1 MGHKTIRILI
11 FGGSALG
18 QNYLGLSN
26 LFYKKFS
33 HWILEEH
40 DLKCE
45 IHLKALR
52 SFDMLPEIVAAKLKE
67 KKYDFIFIQM
77 RPGLVNMRFNFLMR
91 KKGKRQVNFVR
102 NPYMRKNKGRIID
115 AVSSDTLHH
124 SLDNFQQKTS
134 IREHVISSINAFL
147 GFGFGYVE
155 RASAQIN
162 EIFSTVFELVEK
174 ENTKIYV
181 LGIFNSVRSPLVNYI
196 YKKMNASFDGQMS
209 SLNGHYVDVFKEMDF
224 QTKKG
229 KQLFIEDQYHLSK
242 LGHETLAIR
251 LIEEFRIT
259 ALPK

>member
-1 MGHKTIRILI
+1 MENKTISILI

-33 HWILEEH
+33 HWMLKEH
-40 DLKCE
+40 GLKCE

-52 SFDMLPEIVAAKLKE
+52 SFDMLPDIISAKLKE
-67 KKYDFIFIQM
+67 KKYDYIFIQM

-91 KKGKRQVNFVR
+91 KKGKKHVNFVR
-102 NPYMRKNKGRIID
+102 NPYMRKDKGQKID

-124 SLDNFQQKTS
+124 SLDYFQQKTS
-134 IREHVISSINAFL
+134 AREHVISSINAFL

-162 EIFSTVFELVEK
+162 EIFSTVFEFVEK

-181 LGIFNSVRSPLVNYI
+181 LGIFNSVKSPLVNSI
-196 YKKMNASFDGQMS
+196 YRKMNASFNKQIS
-209 SLNGHYVDVFKEMDF
+209 SLNGHYVDVFKEMDA

-229 KQLFIEDQYHLSK
+229 KQLYIEDQYHLSK
-242 LGHETLAIR
+242 LGHEILANR

-259 ALPK
+259 TVLK